1 MNKKEKL
8 MNSIDGLSGLDERL
22 IAEAMEPRKKR
33 RPYWAAAAAA
43 ALLAAGLAF
52 TALKLSG
59 ADAPWQ
65 TAHVANETA
74 GPGVTDAPFET
85 AQTTEYI
92 PSEGPA
98 ETVAP
103 TPADIADPTEGP
115 LVTDRPAETPQTTAK
130 ASPSSAV
137 SNTPSPT
144 DAPRATATPKAT
156 QTHTP
161 TNTPKATATPKPTLT
176 PKPTGKPTP
185 TPSSQPT
192 ESSAPTDAPY
202 LYEYE
207 SEAAL
212 LEAMRTGELKGKWSR
227 YYRPA
232 DLPEGAA
239 LARIEVSNSMMT
251 LNYRIGGQGWSLS
264 WLRGE
269 DPDEFIPRIASL
281 AQGEW
286 LGAIYLA
293 QGTQAYFG
301 QGGQTFLAGVP
312 QGADASAITA
322 FCRVERVDA

>member
-8 MNSIDGLSGLDERL
+8 INSIEGLSGIDEKL

-52 TALKLSG
+52 AAVKLSG

-65 TAHVANETA
+65 TAQISSETS
-74 GPGVTDAPFET
+74 GPGVTDAPSET
-85 AQTTEYI
+85 EQTTEFI
-92 PSEGPA
+92 PS
-98 ETVAP
+98 
-103 TPADIADPTEGP
+103 EGP
-115 LVTDRPAETPQTTAK
+115 LVTDRPAETLQPTEK
-130 ASPSSAV
+130 ASPSAAA

-144 DAPRATATPKAT
+144 DTPRATATPTET
-156 QTHTP
+156 QKPTP

-185 TPSSQPT
+185 VPSSQPT

-239 LARIEVSNSMMT
+239 LAGIEVSNSMLT

-301 QGGQTFLAGVP
+301 QGSQTFLAGVP
-312 QGADASAITA
+312 QGAGASAITA